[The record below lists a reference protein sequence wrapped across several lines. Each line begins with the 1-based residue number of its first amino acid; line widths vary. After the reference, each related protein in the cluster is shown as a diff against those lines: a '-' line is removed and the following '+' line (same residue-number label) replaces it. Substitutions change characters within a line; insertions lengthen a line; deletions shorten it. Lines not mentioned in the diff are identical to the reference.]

1 MCDRCPKSVRA
12 YHNGHEENLSHFTS
26 KVLCY
31 LSVTTAAGRDTLL
44 PGPAIIT
51 HCSCIIYGSIP
62 WPAALAPGWSAGARD
77 PAAGDW
83 SRMQHVTKLQCCTHC
98 TAGTCPSVPRRA
110 GVVSNTGRILRCK
123 HPIKAGCVPIYF
135 KRRIIQGKYFDRFLL
150 WLIKAKMHFIYDLGG
165 SKL

>member
-1 MCDRCPKSVRA
+1 M
-12 YHNGHEENLSHFTS
+12 
-26 KVLCY
+26 
-31 LSVTTAAGRDTLL
+31 AAFPDLL
-44 PGPAIIT
+44 PWPQDGLQVHGTRPPGTEAG
-51 HCSCIIYGSIP
+51 CSM
-62 WPAALAPGWSAGARD
+62 L
-77 PAAGDW
+77 
-83 SRMQHVTKLQCCTHC
+83 HVTKLQCCTHY